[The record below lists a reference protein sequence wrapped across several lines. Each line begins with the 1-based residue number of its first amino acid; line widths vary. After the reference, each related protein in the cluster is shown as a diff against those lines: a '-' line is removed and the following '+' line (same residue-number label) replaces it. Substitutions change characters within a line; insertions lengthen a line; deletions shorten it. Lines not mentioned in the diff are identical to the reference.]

1 MPEGPDTDLLRAAAA
16 AAGGDSTGPTG
27 GGGSAPPRTEHRAGA
42 DSIPL
47 IPEIPEPLRDAAQ
60 EGRLVPFV
68 GAGLS
73 RLAGCPGWDGFAN
86 RVVEQLR
93 RAGQID
99 CADVDHLAR
108 TPPRTRLSIALALAR
123 DAAVGIDL
131 ADALNQGAGS
141 TSDPDGAH
149 AYKLLSEIAD
159 TFVTTNYDHLLDL
172 LPRGPTSAGG
182 PAAAVGSGAPDSKR
196 TILHN
201 PSDFTFGALDSGGA
215 VFHLHG
221 SVADPGGL
229 VITTNDY
236 LRRYAND
243 RRGARENPV
252 LTFLDDLFRLRTV
265 LFLGYGLEELE
276 ILQLLVN
283 KARGGRNRER
293 TQTHFVLQGFFSHEF
308 RRANLMRRYY
318 RDLGIHLLPFRT
330 DFNGDSQIVAVL
342 ERYATQLRPADAE
355 AAALRSL
362 IDVPAL
368 LEDDD

>member
-1 MPEGPDTDLLRAAAA
+1 MAEEPSADLRPAAAA
-16 AAGGDSTGPTG
+16 PADRGPAEAAGEGVRAS
-27 GGGSAPPRTEHRAGA
+27 PPPEEASSA

-47 IPEIPEPLRDAAQ
+47 IPVIPEPLREAA
-60 EGRLVPFV
+60 ESGRLVPFV

-99 CADVDHLAR
+99 CADADHLAR

-123 DAAVGIDL
+123 DATVEIDY
-131 ADALNQGAGS
+131 ADALNRGAGS
-141 TSDPDGAH
+141 TPEPDGAH
-149 AYKLLSEIAD
+149 AYEHLSEIAD
-159 TFVTTNYDHLLDL
+159 TFVTTNYDQLLDL
-172 LPRGPTSAGG
+172 LPRGPASG
-182 PAAAVGSGAPDSKR
+182 GSGAPDSKR
-196 TILHN
+196 TAFHN
-201 PSDFTFGALDSGGA
+201 PSDFTFEALDGGGA

-221 SVADPGGL
+221 SLANPAGMV
-229 VITTNDY
+229 VTTNDY
-236 LRRYAND
+236 LRHYAND
-243 RRGARENPV
+243 RRGAGENPI

-276 ILQLLVN
+276 ILELLLN
-283 KARGGRNRER
+283 KARGGRNREW
-293 TQTHFVLQGFFSHEF
+293 TQTHFILQGFFSHEL

-318 RDLGIHLLPFRT
+318 RDLGVHLLPFRT
-330 DFNGDSQIVAVL
+330 DFNGHSQIVAVL
-342 ERYATQLRPADAE
+342 ERYATQLGPADAE

-362 IDVPAL
+362 IDAPAL